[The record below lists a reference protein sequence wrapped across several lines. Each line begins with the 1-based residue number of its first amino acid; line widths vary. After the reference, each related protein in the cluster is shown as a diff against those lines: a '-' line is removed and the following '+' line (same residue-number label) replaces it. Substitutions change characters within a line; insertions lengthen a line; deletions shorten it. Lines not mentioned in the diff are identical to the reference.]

1 VVINSN
7 EIFNSFYLIKP
18 VIKINFIKNEI
29 INNLPKINISENYL
43 FIHIRS
49 GDAFKNKKPHKDYAQ
64 PPLCFYISIL
74 QNYKFQKVYIL
85 SENNNNPNINKLI
98 NKFPNIEYKEKSL
111 KEDISLLI
119 NAYNIV
125 VSMSSFVISIIQ
137 LNQILSIYGITI
149 YIKQSIK

>member
-1 VVINSN
+1 MVINSN

-85 SENNNNPNINKLI
+85 SENNNNPNTEHLNEVAILTGYNVLDSVRFRINFSYSNFL
-98 NKFPNIEYKEKSL
+98 NKSFF
-111 KEDISLLI
+111 SLL
-119 NAYNIV
+119 Y
-125 VSMSSFVISIIQ
+125 F
-137 LNQILSIYGITI
+137 LYIY
-149 YIKQSIK
+149 

>member
-1 VVINSN
+1 
-7 EIFNSFYLIKP
+7 
-18 VIKINFIKNEI
+18 
-29 INNLPKINISENYL
+29 
-43 FIHIRS
+43 
-49 GDAFKNKKPHKDYAQ
+49 
-64 PPLCFYISIL
+64 L

-137 LNQILSIYGITI
+137 LNHNIKYIWDYNLYKTI
-149 YIKQSIK
+149 NKIKLYHYDYYKYDHSNFTVFRMEPSSFYIKTMYRWKNNKKQIKLMLKEKCNNYFHIINKKF